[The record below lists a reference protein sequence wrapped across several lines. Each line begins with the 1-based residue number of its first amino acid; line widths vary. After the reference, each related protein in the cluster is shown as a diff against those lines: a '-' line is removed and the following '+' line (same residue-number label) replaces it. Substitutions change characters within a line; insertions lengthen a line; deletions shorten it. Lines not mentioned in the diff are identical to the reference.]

1 MVTTEEE
8 LDQEQHEEEEH
19 EEEQEEQEQEEIR
32 DPVAKA
38 RAETEKAARL
48 SNKLT
53 QVEGELAE
61 LRKTRDEHPDAQALR
76 ASRVEAAFLRHVI
89 DSGERYDLEAMW
101 DLARVRG
108 FLDTL
113 EVSDD
118 GEVSGMD
125 DAISRVLDRYPWLC
139 EDAPATTDAGTK
151 TRTAPPPRKRDNG
164 PAKPL
169 ESTMRERF
177 PALRKG
183 AR

>member
-8 LDQEQHEEEEH
+8 LDQEQHDED
-19 EEEQEEQEQEEIR
+19 EEQEEEEEEQEEIR

-48 SNKLT
+48 SKKLT
-53 QVEGELAE
+53 QVEAELAE
-61 LRKTRDEHPDAQALR
+61 LRKAKDEHPDAQALR
-76 ASRVEAAFLRHVI
+76 ASRVESAFLRHVI

-125 DAISRVLDRYPWLC
+125 DAISRVLDRYPWLR

-183 AR
+183 GR